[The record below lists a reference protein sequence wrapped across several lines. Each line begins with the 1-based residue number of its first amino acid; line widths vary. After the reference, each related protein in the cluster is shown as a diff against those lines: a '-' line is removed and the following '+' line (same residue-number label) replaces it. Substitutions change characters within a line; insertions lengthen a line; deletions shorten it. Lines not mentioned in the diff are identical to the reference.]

1 MSTTPQSTT
10 PRTDA
15 ARGFYDM
22 DTAVS
27 AEDMEQLETELTE
40 VKANFKE
47 ERTFLVAEIKEL
59 NAEVERLKKDNS
71 DMGTWVGCKMLQP
84 EWDSFKKSLEII
96 DHWQARAE
104 KAEADTARMDWLEKE
119 SPEDWGIRSINR
131 ATIDAAMKE
140 SSK

>member
-1 MSTTPQSTT
+1 MSTT
-10 PRTDA
+10 PRTDEQILA
-15 ARGFYDM
+15 YRTEDGSELVHASFAR
-22 DTAVS
+22 
-27 AEDMEQLETELTE
+27 QLETEL
-40 VKANFKE
+40 AH
-47 ERTFLVAEIKEL
+47 L
-59 NAEVERLKKDNS
+59 NDEMERLKKDNLN
-71 DMGTWVGCKMLQP
+71 MGHWIGYKMYEP
-84 EWDSFKKSLEII
+84 EWNSFKKSLEII